1 MVIHAYT
8 CIVQVTKAVIA
19 EASPELRRSAVTL
32 HRALTDFVRQY
43 QFRNRNEICC
53 YGITVSQCYLLDT
66 LSTHGPLSMQEAAR
80 HLCLKISTVT
90 RLVDGLVKKNL
101 VRRQKDS
108 EDRRIVRAE
117 LTETGRKTH
126 EKITGDL
133 LVRQEEILLSMP
145 EEVRE
150 EVVRA
155 ICTLVQKAS
164 PGGRSCCA

>member
-1 MVIHAYT
+1 MQI
-8 CIVQVTKAVIA
+8 TKAAIA

-53 YGITVSQCYLLDT
+53 YGITVSQCYLLDA
-66 LSTHGPLSMQEAAR
+66 LSLHGPLSMQGLAS

-90 RLVDGLVKKNL
+90 RLVDGLVKKNH

-108 EDRRIVRAE
+108 EDRRIVRAV

-126 EKITGDL
+126 EKITEDL

-145 EEVRE
+145 EQVRE

-155 ICTLVQKAS
+155 ICTLVQKVS

>member
-1 MVIHAYT
+1 MMQITKDA
-8 CIVQVTKAVIA
+8 IV
-19 EASPELRRSAVTL
+19 EAGPELRRSAVTL

-53 YGITVSQCYLLDT
+53 YGITVSQCYLLDA
-66 LSTHGPLSMQEAAR
+66 LSTRGPLSMQELAS

-90 RLVDGLVKKNL
+90 RLVDGLVKKSL

-108 EDRRIVRAE
+108 EDRRVVRAE

-126 EKITGDL
+126 DKITEDL
-133 LVRQEEILLSMP
+133 LARQEKILLSMP
-145 EEVRE
+145 EGVRE

-155 ICTLVQKAS
+155 ICTLVQKVS
-164 PGGRSCCA
+164 PTGGSCCA

>member
-66 LSTHGPLSMQEAAR
+66 LSTHGPLSMQEAAT

-90 RLVDGLVKKNL
+90 RLVDGLVKKIPTS
-101 VRRQKDS
+101 RA
-108 EDRRIVRAE
+108 AE
-117 LTETGRKTH
+117 LSRAAEGRRGSPDRAGGAH
-126 EKITGDL
+126 GDGP
-133 LVRQEEILLSMP
+133 QDT
-145 EEVRE
+145 RE
-150 EVVRA
+150 DHRGSAGAAGGDPVVHARGSA
-155 ICTLVQKAS
+155 
-164 PGGRSCCA
+164 